1 MTSRQTTSHPMTNR
15 HVAGSPRAS
24 TARTHARRTRASQ
37 LGLVTTLA
45 LVVASF
51 ATELSAQQ
59 PETAAPMSWAQF
71 RQLDRVAADHRVQW
85 GTEAD
90 QFGEL
95 YLPAALS
102 PTAAPSPPSAIASA
116 PYPVAIV
123 VHGGC
128 WLSIADVSYMSR
140 FARRIS
146 EAGWAVWVPE
156 FRRSDMPGGQWPG
169 MMTDLA
175 SATDALRGLAAD
187 FALDL
192 DRVVTLGHS
201 SGGHLALW
209 LAARPQL
216 SDPDAPET
224 AAQLRGAN
232 PVRPKAVV
240 GLAAI
245 TDLDDYEARAG
256 GGCGPDAVPTMLS
269 AGASSASATPL
280 EVRRRLSQP
289 GLHLPADLPVRLITG
304 EQDAIVPVA
313 HNEVF
318 AAGQGAAVEVVAVP
332 DAGHFEVVAPWSL
345 PFELVWAA
353 IEPVLDGVSPEVGN
367 AGARPGAGPEAG
379 EAR

>member
-1 MTSRQTTSHPMTNR
+1 MTERQTPGRPLTECHITESR
-15 HVAGSPRAS
+15 RAGASRAS
-24 TARTHARRTRASQ
+24 AS
-37 LGLVTTLA
+37 LVGL
-45 LVVASF
+45 F
-51 ATELSAQQ
+51 ATLTLIVATQATEIAAQQ
-59 PETAAPMSWAQF
+59 SEATSPMSWAQF
-71 RQLDRVAADHRVQW
+71 RQLDRVAPDHRVQW
-85 GTEAD
+85 GAEAE

-102 PTAAPSPPSAIASA
+102 PTPTPT
-116 PYPVAIV
+116 PVAIV

-128 WLSIADVSYMSR
+128 WLSIADVSYMTH
-140 FARRIS
+140 FARRIAD
-146 EAGWAVWVPE
+146 AGWAVWVPE
-156 FRRSDMPGGQWPG
+156 FRRADMPGGSWPG

-175 SATDALRGLAAD
+175 AATDHLRGLASD

-216 SDPDAPET
+216 SDMDAPET
-224 AAQLRGAN
+224 AARLRGAQ
-232 PVRPKAVV
+232 PIEPKAVI

-245 TDLDDYEARAG
+245 ADLDDYEARAG

-269 AGASSASATPL
+269 SSASGASGDDPGIATTSAGPPVPL

-289 GLHLPADLPVRLITG
+289 GLHLPANLPVRLITG
-304 EQDAIVPVA
+304 EQDVIVPVA

-332 DAGHFEVVAPWSL
+332 DAGHFEVVAPWTS
-345 PFELVWAA
+345 PFEVVWAV
-353 IEPVLDGVSPEVGN
+353 IEPVLDGVFPTVGTS
-367 AGARPGAGPEAG
+367 GARPDAGPEAG
-379 EAR
+379 GAR